1 MDELKVRDIMRTDV
15 ITVGPRA
22 TVRDLA
28 GLLAEHKV
36 SGVPVVDEGG
46 RLLGIVT
53 EGDVIIQDTDLH
65 FPHYV
70 QFLESVIY
78 LESVRKFEERFK
90 KAFGS
95 KVADVMSEDVFT
107 VSPDASVRE
116 AATLMADHEVNRVP
130 VIDEDRVVVG
140 IVTRAD
146 VVRAIAAGE
155 A

>member
-1 MDELKVRDIMRTDV
+1 M
-15 ITVGPRA
+15 
-22 TVRDLA
+22 
-28 GLLAEHKV
+28 
-36 SGVPVVDEGG
+36 
-46 RLLGIVT
+46 
-53 EGDVIIQDTDLH
+53 
-65 FPHYV
+65 

-78 LESVRKFEERFK
+78 LESVRKFEDRFK

-107 VSPDASVRE
+107 VSPDAPVRE

-140 IVTRAD
+140 IVTRGD
-146 VVRAIAAGE
+146 VVRAIAAGT